1 VAGPSVERAQQ
12 SQQRKGVP
20 QALGGRHG
28 VCPTAIG
35 PKKEGLVS
43 YRRFALLALIAS
55 LPATASAQFTTFIP
69 PQKAK
74 DSVKAAVAAQQQAR
88 TDSVTTASVTNM
100 RAWVD
105 SAAGVLAPTSPDTAA
120 DPLKPTS
127 SADPLKPTST
137 DSLTMRNGSP
147 APMTASALPLLLLL
161 GMGSLS
167 AGAILLV
174 RPATRR
180 YRA

>member
-1 VAGPSVERAQQ
+1 M
-12 SQQRKGVP
+12 
-20 QALGGRHG
+20 
-28 VCPTAIG
+28 
-35 PKKEGLVS
+35 S

-74 DSVKAAVAAQQQAR
+74 DSVKAAIAVQQQTR
-88 TDSVTTASVTNM
+88 TDSLTAASVTNM

-105 SAAGVLAPTSPDTAA
+105 SAAGVLAPTTPDTAA
-120 DPLKPTS
+120 DPLKP
-127 SADPLKPTST
+127 AST
-137 DSLTMRNGSP
+137 DSLMMRNGSP

>member
-1 VAGPSVERAQQ
+1 
-12 SQQRKGVP
+12 VP
-20 QALGGRHG
+20 
-28 VCPTAIG
+28 
-35 PKKEGLVS
+35 
-43 YRRFALLALIAS
+43 YRRFALLALIAA

-74 DSVKAAVAAQQQAR
+74 DSVKAAVAAQQQTRA
-88 TDSVTTASVTNM
+88 DSVTSASVTNM

-105 SAAGVLAPTSPDTAA
+105 SAAGVLAPTTPATATDSLNPA
-120 DPLKPTS
+120 
-127 SADPLKPTST
+127 ST
-137 DSLTMRNGSP
+137 DSVMMRNGSR

>member
-1 VAGPSVERAQQ
+1 
-12 SQQRKGVP
+12 
-20 QALGGRHG
+20 
-28 VCPTAIG
+28 
-35 PKKEGLVS
+35 VS
-43 YRRFALLALIAS
+43 YRRFALLVLIAS
-55 LPATASAQFTTFIP
+55 LPSTASAQFTTFIP

-74 DSVKAAVAAQQQAR
+74 DSVKAAVAAEQR
-88 TDSVTTASVTNM
+88 TRADSVTTASVTNM

-105 SAAGVLAPTSPDTAA
+105 SAAGVLAPTTTAPVT
-120 DPLKPTS
+120 DS
-127 SADPLKPTST
+127 LKPTST

-161 GMGSLS
+161 GVGSLG
-167 AGAILLV
+167 AGAILLI

>member
-1 VAGPSVERAQQ
+1 M
-12 SQQRKGVP
+12 
-20 QALGGRHG
+20 
-28 VCPTAIG
+28 
-35 PKKEGLVS
+35 S
-43 YRRFALLALIAS
+43 YRRFVVLALVAS

-74 DSVKAAVAAQQQAR
+74 DSVKAAVAAEQRAR
-88 TDSVTTASVTNM
+88 ADSLTAASVTNM
-100 RAWVD
+100 RTWVD
-105 SAAGVLAPTSPDTAA
+105 SAAGVLAPTSTATDT
-120 DPLKPTS
+120 LH
-127 SADPLKPTST
+127 PTST
-137 DSLTMRNGSP
+137 DSLAMRNGSP

-167 AGAILLV
+167 AGAILLI